1 MSNNSNL
8 NAFLE
13 DFFDNFD
20 NTFIKYEYQDEKL
33 HEVYSSHVE
42 SVNDAIR
49 SEISNPFCKSV
60 FTTVLDQEIPLNQRS
75 KNFL

>member
-20 NTFIKYEYQDEKL
+20 NTYIKYEYQDERVD
-33 HEVYSSHVE
+33 EVYSSHVK
-42 SVNDAIR
+42 SVNENLR
-49 SEISNPFCKSV
+49 NEISNPFCKNV
-60 FTTVLDQEIPLNQRS
+60 FTTVLDQEISLNKQS
-75 KNFL
+75 NNF